1 MRRELVRITERTFEA
16 AREFL
21 ALESAGGLLL
31 IAAAA
36 LAMIVANSPLGESY
50 HHLLEFKLG
59 MSAGDADLRL
69 SLHHWIND
77 ALMAVF
83 FFLVAME
90 IKREMVEGAL
100 SRRDQLVLPVVCAAG
115 GVLAPALIFT
125 ALNWNDASAVRGWAI
140 PTATDIAFAI
150 GVLSL
155 LGNRVPLGLKLLLT
169 TIAVVDDLIAVMI
182 IAAFYSGDLSLPML
196 GGAGLL
202 LSLLLLMNRLGA
214 TSIAAYVFVGV
225 IMWFLVLQSGVHAT
239 LAGVALGFCIP
250 MRDPKK
256 LDREIL
262 HPLEMML
269 HPWVAL
275 GIVPIFAFANAGVPL
290 AGMDAGHVFNAMPVG
305 IALGLFVGKQIGIFG
320 FAWLAIRLGLASLP
334 KRTTWSLLYGMSILC
349 GIGFTMS
356 LFIADLSFVRGS
368 ENAELSRLGILIG
381 SLVSAVTGYLFL
393 AFRLKRN
400 LPDDDVTTT
409 GHDSKDLA

>member
-1 MRRELVRITERTFEA
+1 MRRGIVRVTEHTFAA
-16 AREFL
+16 ARAFL

-31 IAAAA
+31 IIAAA
-36 LAMIVANSPLGESY
+36 LAMIVANSSFGEGY
-50 HHLLEFKLG
+50 RHLLEFKLG
-59 MSAGDADLRL
+59 LNAGGADLRL
-69 SLHHWIND
+69 SVHHWIND

-100 SRRDQLVLPVVCAAG
+100 SSRDQLILPVLCAAG

-125 ALNWNDASAVRGWAI
+125 AMNWNDAGAIRGWAI

-150 GVLSL
+150 GVLTL
-155 LGNRVPLGLKLLLT
+155 LGSRVPLGLKLLLT

-182 IAAFYSGDLSLPML
+182 IAAFYSGELSMPML

-202 LSLLLLMNRLGA
+202 VAVLVAMNRAGA

-225 IMWFLVLQSGVHAT
+225 VMWFLVLQSGVHAT

-250 MRDPKK
+250 MRDRQRP
-256 LDREIL
+256 DREIL
-262 HPLEMML
+262 HPLEMRL

-275 GIVPIFAFANAGVPL
+275 VIVPIFAFANAGVPL
-290 AGMDAGHVFNAMPVG
+290 AGVEPGHLFNAMPIG

-320 FAWLAIRLGLASLP
+320 VAWLAIRFGVASLP
-334 KRTTWSLLYGMSILC
+334 KRTTWPLLYGMAILC

-381 SLVSAVTGYLFL
+381 SLVSAMAGL
-393 AFRLKRN
+393 AFLTFALRRV
-400 LPDDDVTTT
+400 PVDDERHAFPTDKETF
-409 GHDSKDLA
+409 

>member
-1 MRRELVRITERTFEA
+1 MRRGIARITERTFEA

-31 IAAAA
+31 IAAAT
-36 LAMIVANSPLGESY
+36 LAMIVANSPWGEGY
-50 HHLLEFKLG
+50 HHLLGIPLG
-59 MSAGDADLRL
+59 LSAGDADLRL
-69 SLHHWIND
+69 SVHHWIND

-100 SRRDQLVLPVVCAAG
+100 SRRDQLVLPVLCAAG
-115 GVLAPALIFT
+115 GVMAPALIFA
-125 ALNWNDASAVRGWAI
+125 ALNWNDAAAIRGWAI

-150 GVLSL
+150 GVLTL
-155 LGNRVPLGLKLLLT
+155 LGSRVPLGLKLLLT
-169 TIAVVDDLIAVMI
+169 TIAVVDDLIAVII

-196 GGAGLL
+196 GGAGALL
-202 LSLLLLMNRLGA
+202 AVLVLMNRLGA
-214 TSIAAYVFVGV
+214 TSIAAYVFIGV

-250 MRDPKK
+250 MRDRQKPE
-256 LDREIL
+256 REIL

-290 AGMDAGHVFNAMPVG
+290 AGVDASHVVNAMPVG

-320 FAWLAIRLGLASLP
+320 VAWLAIRLGLASLP
-334 KRTTWSLLYGMSILC
+334 KRTTWTLMYGMAILC

-381 SLVSAVTGYLFL
+381 SLLSAVVGYLFL
-393 AFRLKRN
+393 AFGLKRN
-400 LPDDDVTTT
+400 SSGGDQAIAPR
-409 GHDSKDLA
+409 DSKEIS

>member
-1 MRRELVRITERTFEA
+1 MRRGIVRITERTFEA
-16 AREFL
+16 ARDFL

-36 LAMIVANSPLGESY
+36 LAMIVANSPFAAAY
-50 HHLLEFKLG
+50 HHLLEFKLVVG
-59 MSAGDADLRL
+59 AGSSELRL

-100 SRRDQLVLPVVCAAG
+100 SSRDQLVLPVLCAAG

-125 ALNWNDASAVRGWAI
+125 AMNWNDAAAIRGWAI

-150 GVLSL
+150 GVLTL
-155 LGNRVPLGLKLLLT
+155 LGSRVPLGLKLLLT
-169 TIAVVDDLIAVMI
+169 TIAVVDDLIAVII
-182 IAAFYSGDLSLPML
+182 IAAFYSSDLSLPML
-196 GGAGLL
+196 GGAGVLL
-202 LSLLLLMNRLGA
+202 CALVVMNRLGA

-225 IMWFLVLQSGVHAT
+225 VMWFFVLQSGVHAT
-239 LAGVALGFCIP
+239 LAGVALGLCIP
-250 MRDPKK
+250 MRDRQRPE
-256 LDREIL
+256 RAIL
-262 HPLEMML
+262 HPLEMRL

-275 GIVPIFAFANAGVPL
+275 VIVPIFAFANAGVPL
-290 AGMDAGHVFNAMPVG
+290 AGVEMSHVFNPMPMG
-305 IALGLFVGKQIGIFG
+305 IAVGLVLGKQLGIFG
-320 FAWLAIRLGLASLP
+320 IAWLAISLGLASLP
-334 KRTTWSLLYGMSILC
+334 KRTTWALLYGMAMLC

-356 LFIADLSFVRGS
+356 LFIADLSFLRGS

-381 SLVSAVTGYLFL
+381 SLFSAVAGYLFL
-393 AFRLKRN
+393 AFALKQN
-400 LPDDDVTTT
+400 APEDDSTIALPV
-409 GHDSKDLA
+409 SKEAR

>member
-1 MRRELVRITERTFEA
+1 MRERLVRITERTFEA

-31 IAAAA
+31 IGAAAI
-36 LAMIVANSPLGESY
+36 AMILANSPLGENY
-50 HHLLEFKLG
+50 QHLLEFKLG
-59 MSAGDADLRL
+59 LSAGGAELRM

-100 SRRDQLVLPVVCAAG
+100 SRRDQVVLPVLCAAG
-115 GVLAPALIFT
+115 GVLAPALIYA
-125 ALNWNDASAVRGWAI
+125 ALNWNDPGAIRGWAI

-169 TIAVVDDLIAVMI
+169 TIAVVDDLIAVVI
-182 IAAFYSGDLSLPML
+182 IAVFYTGDLSMTML
-196 GGAGLL
+196 GSAFALL
-202 LSLLLLMNRLGA
+202 AVLALMNRLGV
-214 TSIAAYVFVGV
+214 TSIAAYVLIGV
-225 IMWFLVLQSGVHAT
+225 AMWFFVLQSGVHAT

-250 MRDPKK
+250 MRDPKHP
-256 LDREIL
+256 DRPIL
-262 HPLEMML
+262 HSLEMAL
-269 HPWVAL
+269 HPWVAI
-275 GIVPIFAFANAGVPL
+275 GIVPIFALANAGVPI
-290 AGMDAGHVFNAMPVG
+290 AGLQASHVFNAMPMG
-305 IALGLFVGKQIGIFG
+305 IALGLFFGKQIGIFG
-320 FAWLAIRLGLASLP
+320 IAWLAIKMGLATLP
-334 KRTTWSLLYGMSILC
+334 KRTTWTLLFGMAILC

-356 LFIADLSFVRGS
+356 LFVAGLSFEHGT

-381 SLVSAVTGYLFL
+381 SLLSAVIGYLFL
-393 AFRLKRN
+393 AWRLDRD
-400 LPDDDVTTT
+400 LPDNDDETVIRKES
-409 GHDSKDLA
+409 H

>member
-1 MRRELVRITERTFEA
+1 MRERLVRITERTFEA

-31 IAAAA
+31 IGAAAI
-36 LAMIVANSPLGESY
+36 AMILANSPLGENY
-50 HHLLEFKLG
+50 QHLLEFKLG
-59 MSAGDADLRL
+59 LSAGGAELRM

-100 SRRDQLVLPVVCAAG
+100 SRRDQVVLPVLCAAG
-115 GVLAPALIFT
+115 GVLAPALIYA
-125 ALNWNDASAVRGWAI
+125 ALNWNDPGAIRGWAI

-169 TIAVVDDLIAVMI
+169 TIAVVDDLIAVVI
-182 IAAFYSGDLSLPML
+182 IAVFYTGDLSMTML
-196 GGAGLL
+196 GSAFALL
-202 LSLLLLMNRLGA
+202 AVLALMNRLGA
-214 TSIAAYVFVGV
+214 TSIAAYVLIGV
-225 IMWFLVLQSGVHAT
+225 AMWFFVLQSGVHAT

-250 MRDPKK
+250 MRDPKHP
-256 LDREIL
+256 DRPIL
-262 HPLEMML
+262 HSLEMSL
-269 HPWVAL
+269 HPWVAI
-275 GIVPIFAFANAGVPL
+275 GIVPIFALANAGVPI
-290 AGMDAGHVFNAMPVG
+290 AGLQASHVFNAMPMG
-305 IALGLFVGKQIGIFG
+305 IALGLFFGKQIGIFG
-320 FAWLAIRLGLASLP
+320 VAWLAIKMGLATLP
-334 KRTTWSLLYGMSILC
+334 KRTTWTLLFGMAILC

-356 LFIADLSFVRGS
+356 LFVAGLSFEHGT

-381 SLVSAVTGYLFL
+381 SLLSAVIGYLFL
-393 AFRLKRN
+393 AWRLDRD
-400 LPDDDVTTT
+400 LPDNDDETVI
-409 GHDSKDLA
+409 SKESH